1 MITLGYWNVRGLG
14 QSIRFLLAYLGVEYN
29 SKVYSTAEE
38 WFGKDKNNLGLE
50 FPNIPYIIDGEFKL
64 TESSAIPIYLLRKY
78 KRADLLGF
86 SNDGSYSEREVRVA
100 QLIGVIKDIY
110 KETIPV
116 CFSPDFDKIKDQAF
130 AKGEVL
136 LKKLVSFLGDK
147 EFLLSTLTYADFLLY
162 EVLCYYKY
170 IYPQAITPT
179 LTAYMNR
186 FENLPGIKQYI
197 ANPSINL
204 KAFLPTFKSTWSG
217 PQ

>member
-1 MITLGYWNVRGLG
+1 MITLGYWNARGLG
-14 QSIRFLLAYLGVEYN
+14 QSIRFLLAYLGVEYTN
-29 SKVYSTAEE
+29 KAYSTPEE

-50 FPNIPYIIDGEFKL
+50 FPNLPYIIDGEFKL
-64 TESSAIPIYLLRKY
+64 TESQAIPIYLLKKY
-78 KRADLLGF
+78 KRVDLLGL
-86 SNDGSYSEREVRVA
+86 SNDGSNSEREVRVA
-100 QLIGVIKDIY
+100 QLTGVIKDIY
-110 KETIPV
+110 KETLPV

-147 EFLLSTLTYADFLLY
+147 EFLLTTLTYADFLLY
-162 EVLCYYKY
+162 EILCYYKY

-197 ANPSINL
+197 ANPNINL
-204 KAFLPTFKSTWSG
+204 KAFLPPFATWSG